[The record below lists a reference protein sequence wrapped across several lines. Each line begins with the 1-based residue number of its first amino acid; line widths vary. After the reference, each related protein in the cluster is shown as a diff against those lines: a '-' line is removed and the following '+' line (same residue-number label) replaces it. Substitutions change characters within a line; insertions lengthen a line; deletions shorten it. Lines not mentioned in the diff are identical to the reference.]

1 MSLCSANS
9 IQSPGL
15 LPPCLCDRGLLGV
28 EVDCWPPKGR
38 ASQKSLCLAASP
50 HPRVIKSVVPVLRGR
65 AKPATRSCT
74 LFWGGEGKRKKT
86 FEKPC
91 PKGTKTL
98 TLFTPCAKLLL
109 GEASQ
114 RPIFASTNEK
124 DDLEDRAVPN
134 ITFVRE
140 NIQVEVPDGD

>member
-65 AKPATRSCT
+65 AKPAPRSCT
-74 LFWGGEGKRKKT
+74 LFWGGGGERKKT
-86 FEKPC
+86 FLKAC

-98 TLFTPCAKLLL
+98 MRLIACAKVLF
-109 GEASQ
+109 GEASPP
-114 RPIFASTNEK
+114 PIFAPTN
-124 DDLEDRAVPN
+124 
-134 ITFVRE
+134 
-140 NIQVEVPDGD
+140 